1 MMYWFLVPLLF
12 GFMCNLG
19 SAFTTAISRRW
30 GEHRGS
36 IITVILRDVLGVPLW
51 TIGFILA
58 GRFSSP
64 SLFTSTLA
72 ATFLGWLLI
81 TLGGT
86 IILIALVTI
95 RLPAALPSIKDQLV
109 QTGIYARVRHPIHTG
124 ALLEFTGLA
133 MINPTL
139 PFTLASGMGL
149 VWVFLQTWFEEI
161 DLLERLPGYRDYLN
175 TVPRFLPRIRI
186 K

>member
-1 MMYWFLVPLLF
+1 MMYWFLVPLLS
-12 GFMCNLG
+12 GFICNLG

-36 IITVILRDVLGVPLW
+36 IITVILV
-51 TIGFILA
+51 A
-58 GRFSSP
+58 
-64 SLFTSTLA
+64 
-72 ATFLGWLLI
+72 LL
-81 TLGGT
+81 
-86 IILIALVTI
+86 TI
-95 RLPAALPSIKDQLV
+95 RLPAARPSIKDQLV

-139 PFTLASGMGL
+139 PFALASGMGM

-161 DLLERLPGYRDYLN
+161 DLLERLPGYRDYMN